1 MCFDICAI
9 NIRVSIRVRGL
20 HLVFN
25 GKITKIIIFLWENH
39 DFLWE
44 NHHVLWENQL
54 FRMGFLMGNRSNGL

>member
-25 GKITKIIIFLWENH
+25 GKITKIIIFYGKITIFYGKITMSYGKINYFEW
-39 DFLWE
+39 DF
-44 NHHVLWENQL
+44 
-54 FRMGFLMGNRSNGL
+54 